1 MAIDYSRYI
10 NLDNPNQD
18 LIDRA
23 TARKFEIQMSLPT
36 ATVSERM
43 AMNRELELIKS
54 MLKQSESELELFPG
68 FQTND

>member
-18 LIDRA
+18 LIDRV
-23 TARKFEIQMSLPT
+23 TKRKFEIQMSLPT
-36 ATVSERM
+36 ANVSERM

-54 MLKQSESELELFPG
+54 MLKQSEAELELFPG

>member
-18 LIDRA
+18 LIDRV
-23 TARKFEIQMSLPT
+23 TKRKFEIQMSLPT

-54 MLKQSESELELFPG
+54 MLNQSELENQLFPG
-68 FQTND
+68 FQIND

>member
-18 LIDRA
+18 LIDKA

-36 ATVSERM
+36 ATVSERI
-43 AMNRELELIKS
+43 AMNRELDLIKS
-54 MLKQSESELELFPG
+54 MLNKAAADNELFPG
-68 FQTND
+68 FDA

>member
-10 NLDNPNQD
+10 NLNNPNQD
-18 LIDRA
+18 LIDRV
-23 TARKFEIQMSLPT
+23 TKRKFEIQMSLPT

-54 MLKQSESELELFPG
+54 MLNQSEAELELFPG